1 LVTSQPNRTSP
12 VTRGVWILENV
23 LGAHVP
29 APPPVN
35 IPPLEEAAGDV
46 DFDSLSVREL
56 MEMHRSKPFC
66 EGCHKIMD
74 PVGLAME
81 NYDVDGRWRTMDGDT
96 PVDAS
101 AKLVD
106 GTSINGPVELRAA
119 LLKYKEQIVRNMTEK
134 MLTYALGRGMQYYDQ
149 PVIRGIVREAAAN
162 DYRFSSIVMG
172 IVTSTPFR
180 MRASESLADG
190 TVTAELSN

>member
-1 LVTSQPNRTSP
+1 
-12 VTRGVWILENV
+12 
-23 LGAHVP
+23 VP

-81 NYDVDGRWRTMDGDT
+81 NYDVVGRWRTMDGDT